1 MHYGQ
6 MWTWR
11 WLVSAES
18 LVLLQLPNKN
28 VKVTEIEILN
38 ERNLTLVLVLI
49 YKNGKLKKYGYR
61 EIFYYKVTPGQ
72 KCCKAT
78 FSIMIEVYVAVIT
91 DCDWLIKFILFLFL
105 RTEKDRHRH
114 RHRHRQRERERE
126 RERERGS
133 VRPGP
138 LLLILTKLKY

>member
-1 MHYGQ
+1 

-49 YKNGKLKKYGYR
+49 YKNGKLKKQVWIQGN
-61 EIFYYKVTPGQ
+61 
-72 KCCKAT
+72 
-78 FSIMIEVYVAVIT
+78 
-91 DCDWLIKFILFLFL
+91 ILLQSNSWSKMLQSNFQHN
-105 RTEKDRHRH
+105 DRSV
-114 RHRHRQRERERE
+114 
-126 RERERGS
+126 RGS
-133 VRPGP
+133 H
-138 LLLILTKLKY
+138 KL